1 MEAKELARHT
11 RSWYGLPVEIVIEG
25 DYWHW
30 VKAGPVPLPH
40 PPLVNLVVRQGL
52 PRDVRLRLS
61 YTHEMGHIQTLPAI
75 LVHAFWL
82 LRRRPRWTSQSPLR
96 RLTWLGAF
104 LLVHQAAWE
113 LAAEGYVA
121 ARHGLEYYRVHRQH
135 GRGVAALFWAGMA
148 LVAVV
153 GTLLLASK
161 NREV

>member
-1 MEAKELARHT
+1 MQENTISRHA

-52 PRDVRLRLS
+52 PRAERLRLS
-61 YTHEMGHIQTLPAI
+61 YTHEMGHIQTLPAV
-75 LVHAFWL
+75 LVHVLWL
-82 LRRRPRWTSQSPLR
+82 LRRRPRMTSQSLLR
-96 RLTWLGAF
+96 RLTWLGA
-104 LLVHQAAWE
+104 LLVVHQAVWE

-121 ARHGLEYYRVHRQH
+121 ARHGLEYYRVHKQH
-135 GRGVAALFWAGMA
+135 GRRVAALFWAGMA
-148 LVAVV
+148 FVAVV
-153 GTLLLASK
+153 GTLLLTGK